1 MTRAAWESPPDS
13 AFSGPA
19 LVVSNQFRAIAQK
32 FLFLRILNNL
42 VDVRHRSPTLLFEGS
57 RRGIRPLASTMLP
70 RSAAIE
76 IWKQIENRAPPRV
89 EADQTHRRS
98 RRGKGVR
105 IFRVGRRTAGFWPA
119 SAAERAQGLRRSIQR
134 RVSVAARNADQLHR
148 DGL

>member
-1 MTRAAWESPPDS
+1 
-13 AFSGPA
+13 
-19 LVVSNQFRAIAQK
+19 
-32 FLFLRILNNL
+32 
-42 VDVRHRSPTLLFEGS
+42 
-57 RRGIRPLASTMLP
+57 MLP
-70 RSAAIE
+70 QAAAIE
-76 IWKQIENRAPPRV
+76 IWKQIENRAPPHV

-148 DGL
+148 DGLAGAVHFCAAFKRRSAKPVQWYTLHLRFIRGHLEKYPPMV